1 MSTRRT
7 KLVNQAEVH
16 RRERSALTVDGRCR
30 VGNNEPQDVRVTD
43 LDGRGC
49 QIRGFSTGVTKS
61 DPLEL
66 WLGPVGPLG
75 ARLRWAKRG
84 AIGVAFDEAIDEA
97 VLGQVAT
104 VEAQHEVVPLRRNLA
119 D

>member
-7 KLVNQAEVH
+7 KLVNQAKVH

-30 VGNNEPQDVRVTD
+30 LGEGEPQDVRLTD
-43 LDGRGC
+43 LDVRGC

-61 DPLEL
+61 DALEL
-66 WLGPVGPLG
+66 WLGAVGPVT

-84 AIGVAFDEAIDEA
+84 AIGVAFDEPIDEA

-104 VEAQHEVVPLRRNLA
+104 VVPLHEVIPLRRNLA
-119 D
+119 G